1 MSADANLRTAIF
13 AHLSARDTLTA
24 LIGVGAACRLY
35 PDMIPTGT
43 PLPYV
48 RFVRIT
54 NPRTYHMTG
63 RSEIYHPTYQYDVW
77 AADRATA
84 QAVLDALAD
93 ELESFAGPHSGV
105 TVDRCFISREGDVTQ
120 SEQDGGQDPAY
131 SVGIDAEMWY
141 HP

>member
-13 AHLSARDTLTA
+13 AHLSARDNLTA
-24 LIGVGAACRLY
+24 LLGVGAACRLY

-48 RFVRIT
+48 RFVRVT
-54 NPRTYHMTG
+54 NPRTYHMLG
-63 RSEIYHPTYQYDVW
+63 RSEVYHPTWQFDVW
-77 AADRATA
+77 AATRAEA
-84 QAVLDALAD
+84 VAVLDALAD
-93 ELESFAGPHSGV
+93 ELEAFSGPRSGV
-105 TVDRCFISREGDVTQ
+105 TVDRCFITREGDVTQ

-131 SVGIDAEMWY
+131 SVGIDVEMWY